1 MGTLG
6 AAKGARVILKDKVVA
21 VMGVGPGLGREVARI
36 ALRDGARVALGARG
50 EEKLRKTAAE
60 LDPSG
65 ERVAWATT
73 DVADP
78 ARCEALFAEAAA
90 RFGGVDALVQVA
102 ALDTVMGSLAT
113 TSPDDWRRSLEI
125 NVLGAIN
132 SVRAALPHLE
142 ARGGGSVVL
151 IGTQSMWLPASL
163 SQIAYATAKG
173 ALVSAL
179 VHMAK
184 ELGPKRIRVNMVVPT
199 WMWGPPV
206 EGYVRWQAKQR
217 GVPAEEVVAEISARM
232 PLGEI
237 PADEDVAE
245 AVAFFCSDRS
255 RMITGE
261 TLKVNAGELL
271 RA

>member
-1 MGTLG
+1 M
-6 AAKGARVILKDKVVA
+6 ILNDKVV
-21 VMGVGPGLGREVARI
+21 VVVGVGPGLGREVARV
-36 ALRDGARVALGARG
+36 ALRDGARVVVAARG
-50 EEKLRKTAAE
+50 EEKLQKAAAE

-65 ERVAWATT
+65 ERVLACAA

-78 ARCEALFAEAAA
+78 ARCEALFAAAA
-90 RFGGVDALVQVA
+90 KRFGGVDALVQVA
-102 ALDTVMGSLAT
+102 ALDTVMGSLET
-113 TSPDDWRRSLEI
+113 TTPDDWRRALDV
-125 NVLGAIN
+125 NVVGTVN
-132 SVRAALPHLE
+132 VVRAAIPHFE

-151 IGTQSMWLPASL
+151 IGSQSMWLPAVL
-163 SQIAYATAKG
+163 PQIAYAAAKG

-179 VHMAK
+179 IHMAK
-184 ELGPKRIRVNMVVPT
+184 ELGPKRIRANMVVPT

-206 EGYVRWQAKQR
+206 EGYVRWQSQSRK
-217 GVPAEEVVAEISARM
+217 VPAETVIGEITAGM

-261 TLKVNAGELL
+261 TLMVNAGELQ
-271 RA
+271 RP